1 MNRQKLTAG
10 LIAGL
15 AVFSALAPT
24 THADPPAGSGWDLNP
39 DVIIGGGSD
48 TTWLVSLR
56 LEQLYNSAPGC
67 AVVTSGTSVNKGKCS
82 DVPGVGTPS
91 APTGPITGNYD
102 HDLFVSAAPTGS
114 GAGKGALSGLSGQ
127 TQYNPAIDYARSS
140 SGPGTG
146 EAALLTF
153 WGFARDAIAV
163 TTFGTRSG
171 YQLTKQNLADI
182 YSCNVTRWENLT
194 DSNNV
199 NLGLAPGDIIPWD
212 MNTSSGTRS
221 TFTGYLP
228 GTTFGACVRKLT
240 SGTAP
245 LENDVKPI
253 LADAGTDGTVGT
265 ADDNANNYIWWMS
278 FGTWSTYPYAKNG
291 IDAGQGL
298 TQGNAV
304 KSNLVALPDTNGAF
318 ALPSASA
325 TNTGT
330 YAILRTLFQVTRN
343 GDADCRQ
350 TAASAGTCDNVDNN
364 IYGATSGKAGAVR
377 QFTQFLCST
386 TNLQMGTNPF
396 TGRGYRSEVISALNA
411 EGFQQVPAALRTAGY
426 SCAVNT

>member
-15 AVFSALAPT
+15 AVFSALAPM

-39 DVIIGGGSD
+39 DVVIGGGSD

-56 LEQLYNSAPGC
+56 LEQLYNAAPGC

-140 SGPGTG
+140 SGAGTG
-146 EAALLTF
+146 EAAVLTF

-171 YQLTKQNLADI
+171 YQLTKKNLQDI
-182 YSCNVTRWENLT
+182 YSCAVTDWADLKADDGVT
-194 DSNNV
+194 S
-199 NLGLAPGDIIPWD
+199 LGLAAGTIIPWD
-212 MNTSSGTRS
+212 MNTSSGTRA
-221 TFTGYLP
+221 TFVSYLAP
-228 GTTFGACVRKLT
+228 TAFGPCVRKLT
-240 SGTAP
+240 TGVAP

-253 LADAGTDGTVGT
+253 LADAGTDTTAGT
-265 ADDNANNYIWWMS
+265 ADDDANNYIWWMS

-291 IDAGQGL
+291 TDAG
-298 TQGNAV
+298 QGNAV
-304 KSNLVALPDTNGAF
+304 KSNLVAIPDTNGTF
-318 ALPSASA
+318 NVPSASA
-325 TNTGT
+325 INTST
-330 YAILRTLFQVTRN
+330 YGILRTLYQVTRN
-343 GDADCRQ
+343 TDADCRQ
-350 TAASAGTCDNVDNN
+350 TAGSAGVCDNVDNN
-364 IYGATSGKAGAVR
+364 IYGGTSGKSGAVR

-386 TNLQMGTNPF
+386 SNAQTGISPF
-396 TGRGYRSEVISALNA
+396 SGRGYRSEVITALNA
-411 EGFQQVPAALRTAGY
+411 EGFQQVPAGLRTAGY
-426 SCAVNT
+426 ACSVTT

>member
-10 LIAGL
+10 LLAGIAAL
-15 AVFSALAPT
+15 SAFAPT

-39 DVIIGGGSD
+39 DVVVGGGSD

-56 LEQLYNSAPGC
+56 LEQLYNASPGC

-82 DVPGVGTPS
+82 DTT
-91 APTGPITGNYD
+91 ATATGPTTANYD

-140 SGPGTG
+140 SGAGAG
-146 EAALLTF
+146 EADLLTF

-171 YQLTKQNLADI
+171 YQLTKQNLQDI
-182 YSCNVTRWENLT
+182 YSCTVTDWANLT
-194 DSNNV
+194 DSNGT
-199 NLGLAPGDIIPWD
+199 NLGLAAGTIIPWD

-221 TFTGYLP
+221 TFVSYLAP
-228 GTTFGACVRKLT
+228 TTFGPCVRKLT
-240 SGTAP
+240 TGVAP

-253 LADAGTDGTVGT
+253 LADAGTDTTAGT
-265 ADDNANNYIWWMS
+265 ADDDANNYIWWMS

-291 IDAGQGL
+291 TDAGQGN
-298 TQGNAV
+298 TV
-304 KSNLVALPDTNGAF
+304 KSNLVAIPDTNGTF
-318 ALPSASA
+318 NVPSAA
-325 TNTGT
+325 AINTNTYG
-330 YAILRTLFQVTRN
+330 ILRTLYQVTRN

-350 TAASAGTCDNVDNN
+350 TPGGTSAGNPCDNAANTV
-364 IYGATSGKAGAVR
+364 YGATSGKAGAVR
-377 QFTQFLCST
+377 QFTQFLCSQ
-386 TNLQMGTNPF
+386 TNTVLGTNPF
-396 TGRGYRSEVISALNA
+396 TGRGYRSEIVSALNA
-411 EGFQQVPAALRTAGY
+411 EGFQQVPAGLRTSGY
-426 SCAVNT
+426 ACAVTT